1 MDERNRAIDE
11 GSPRPMG
18 PIPSVHLDA
27 MSETALPTTR
37 PTPAEQA
44 QAEPMRLVFVTE
56 DDPLYVIH
64 FFDVFFREY
73 PRDELQIVGIT
84 VSPAFDESKIATARR
99 TLRLYGIADFT
110 RLLARFAGVKLRRR
124 SIEALARKQSLEI
137 LPTRS
142 VNDPAYVDRVRRLR
156 PDVIVSV
163 AAPEIFKEELLASAR
178 IACVNL
184 HSGRLPKYRGMMPT
198 FWQMLNSEPHITV
211 TAHEM
216 APKLDAGAVLG
227 TAEHPIHANDRLARL
242 MIEGKREGARLL
254 IRVLRELR
262 AGKAKPRQLDMSNAS
277 YFSFPGREEARE
289 LRRLGHSLL

>member
-1 MDERNRAIDE
+1 LA
-11 GSPRPMG
+11 
-18 PIPSVHLDA
+18 PIPPVHLEA
-27 MSETALPTTR
+27 MSETSLPATH
-37 PTPAEQA
+37 PAPAERA
-44 QAEPMRLVFVTE
+44 QADPMRLLFVTE

-64 FFDVFFREY
+64 FFDLFFREY
-73 PRDELQIVGIT
+73 PRDELQIAGIT

-110 RLLARFAGVKLRRR
+110 RLLGRFAAVKLRRR
-124 SIEALARKQSLEI
+124 SIERLARKQSVEI
-137 LPTRS
+137 LASRS
-142 VNDPAYVDRVRRLR
+142 VNDPGYVDRVRRLR

-163 AAPEIFKEELLASAR
+163 AAPEIFKQELLASAR
-178 IACVNL
+178 IGCVNL

-227 TAEHPIHANDRLARL
+227 TVEHPIHANDSLARL
-242 MIEGKREGARLL
+242 MVEGKREGARLL
-254 IRVLRELR
+254 IRVLRELK
-262 AGKAKPRQLDMSNAS
+262 AGTARPQQVDMSNAS

>member
-1 MDERNRAIDE
+1 
-11 GSPRPMG
+11 
-18 PIPSVHLDA
+18 V
-27 MSETALPTTR
+27 
-37 PTPAEQA
+37 
-44 QAEPMRLVFVTE
+44 RLLFVTE

-99 TLRLYGIADFT
+99 TLRFYGIADFT
-110 RLLARFAGVKLRRR
+110 RLLARFAAVKLRRR
-124 SIEALARKQSLEI
+124 SIEALARKESLPI
-137 LPTRS
+137 LATPS
-142 VNDPAYVDRVRRLR
+142 VNDPGYVDRVRQLR

-178 IACVNL
+178 VGCVNL

-198 FWQMLNSEPHITV
+198 FWQMLHSESHVTV

-216 APKLDAGAVLG
+216 APRLDAGAVLG
-227 TAEHPIHANDRLARL
+227 TVEYPIYANDRLARL

-254 IRVLRELR
+254 IRVLRELK
-262 AGKAKPRQLDMSNAS
+262 AGTARPQQMDMTHAS

>member
-1 MDERNRAIDE
+1 
-11 GSPRPMG
+11 
-18 PIPSVHLDA
+18 
-27 MSETALPTTR
+27 
-37 PTPAEQA
+37 
-44 QAEPMRLVFVTE
+44 MRLLFVTE

-73 PRDELQIVGIT
+73 PRDELRDRGHHGQPARST
-84 VSPAFDESKIATARR
+84 SRRSPRLGARCASMASR
-99 TLRLYGIADFT
+99 TSRGCCG
-110 RLLARFAGVKLRRR
+110 RFAAVKLRRR
-124 SIEALARKQSLEI
+124 SIEALARKESLPV
-137 LPTRS
+137 LATPS
-142 VNDPAYVDRVRRLR
+142 VNDPGYVDRVRRLR

-178 IACVNL
+178 IGCVNL

-211 TAHEM
+211 TVHEM

-227 TAEHPIHANDRLARL
+227 TVEHPIHANDRLARL

-254 IRVLRELR
+254 IRVLRELK
-262 AGKAKPRQLDMSNAS
+262 AGTARPQQLDMANAS